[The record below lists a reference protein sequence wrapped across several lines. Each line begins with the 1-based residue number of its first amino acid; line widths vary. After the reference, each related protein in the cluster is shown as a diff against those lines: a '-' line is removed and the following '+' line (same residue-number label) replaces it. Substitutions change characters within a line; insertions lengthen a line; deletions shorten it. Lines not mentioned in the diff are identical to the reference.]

1 MLHWLKSLIAK
12 LVREVPLL
20 RFSQATLNESVWAWM
35 YVLLVMK

>member
-20 RFSQATLNESVWAWM
+20 QATLNESVWAWM